1 MLNQLRE
8 KNKSLIEFYTINND
22 AKELTKQKIIEQIL
36 KFDDCF
42 QKLSFEE
49 AYAILKDLKIDN
61 WKEVYAE
68 LLSI

>member
-1 MLNQLRE
+1 MLNILRE
-8 KNKSLIEFYTINND
+8 KNKKLIKYYTINND

-36 KFDDCF
+36 KHDNCF
-42 QKLSFEE
+42 QELSLDE
-49 AYAILKDLKIDN
+49 AYSILKDLQIDN